1 MISKLELQAIINK
14 YYLGGIVES
23 VKWVMKDKNLNIRF
37 MSPSKD
43 MLGELKFKEINLH
56 DVELAIFNTS
66 QLNKLISITKGTLLL
81 EVNTLNNISTHL
93 AISDSQFDL
102 VYALA
107 DVRLISKVAK
117 VEEPKSYAVELDLEV
132 EHISALIKAK
142 NALPDIDHMIISNNI
157 NLNGDTI
164 LDFIFG
170 NPGDYTNKITY
181 SIPSV
186 INTPLCLP
194 FNCDVFKEILNANAN
209 PEMGRISISSEG
221 LMKLEFKIGNLETV
235 YYMVRKQDN

>member
-1 MISKLELQAIINK
+1 MGSYKCK
-14 YYLGGIVES
+14 
-23 VKWVMKDKNLNIRF
+23 
-37 MSPSKD
+37 
-43 MLGELKFKEINLH
+43 
-56 DVELAIFNTS
+56 
-66 QLNKLISITKGTLLL
+66 
-81 EVNTLNNISTHL
+81 
-93 AISDSQFDL
+93 
-102 VYALA
+102 
-107 DVRLISKVAK
+107 SKVAK

-142 NALPDIDHMIISNNI
+142 NALLDINHMIISNSI
-157 NLNGDTI
+157 DLNGDTI

-170 NPGDYTNKITY
+170 NPGDFTNKITY

-221 LMKLEFKIGNLETV
+221 LMKLEFKSEDTTST
-235 YYMVRKQDN
+235 YYMVRREESAF